1 MMPLLMLIGGL
12 GLLIFGGNALLKS
25 SVSISLKLSIPKIV
39 VGMTVVSFATSLPE
53 LVVSLKAALAGTPD
67 LAMGNVVGSNAANLG
82 LVLGITLLFGSMDV
96 TKSFYKIDWPVMM
109 IASLML
115 LGFVFFDSL
124 LSSLEGGVLV
134 LSMVGFL
141 WWLLK
146 VQTSPAVIDEL
157 PEDDELLSNASTFIY
172 LLLGGVGLWLGSEW
186 LVSGAVTL
194 AESFGVSDR
203 VIGIT
208 VVAVGT
214 SIPELAASI
223 IAVIKKEKAI
233 SLGNLVGSNIFNI
246 FSVLGITALVTPI
259 PIVDQGFITNDLFF
273 MVFIAFVVLP
283 LVFIPS
289 KLKLNWKDGLILL
302 SIYGFF
308 VYRVVIG

>member
-1 MMPLLMLIGGL
+1 MPLLMLIGGL

-25 SVSISLKLSIPKIV
+25 SVSISLKLSIPKVV
-39 VGMTVVSFATSLPE
+39 VGLTVVSFATSLPE

-96 TKSFYKIDWPVMM
+96 TKSFYKMDWPAM
-109 IASLML
+109 ILASLLL

-124 LSSLEGGVLV
+124 LSRIEGAILV
-134 LSMVGFL
+134 VAMVFFL
-141 WWLLK
+141 WMLLRK
-146 VQTSPAVIDEL
+146 QDTANVTEEL
-157 PEDDELLSNASTFIY
+157 PDETELLSGFATAIY

-186 LVSGAVTL
+186 LVGGAVTL

-223 IAVIKKEKAI
+223 IAVVKKEKAI

-246 FSVLGITALVTPI
+246 CSVLGITALVTPI

-273 MVFIAFVVLP
+273 MVFIAFVILP
-283 LVFIPS
+283 LVLIPP
-289 KLKLNWKDGLILL
+289 KMKLNWKDGLILL